1 MGKFLLNN
9 KLPPNQVAYGETT
22 LHKYQ
27 TFSPQKT
34 QHISVHKSDTL
45 QCLLDNSAPNPRS
58 ANIRWAH
65 LDIWAAEGCWV
76 RK

>member
-27 TFSPQKT
+27 ILPLPKKNPTYFSAQVWYST
-34 QHISVHKSDTL
+34 VF
-45 QCLLDNSAPNPRS
+45 A
-58 ANIRWAH
+58 
-65 LDIWAAEGCWV
+65 G
-76 RK
+76 